1 MSLQPT
7 AHIISDFP
15 IFIATANAVLRH
27 RYTIHI
33 KSWAEYAEQPVQR
46 SDLLV
51 VDVTRISAQRALAYI
66 ACDLSEARIVLCSL
80 HRNEVDVYRVGRNG
94 FMVEGA
100 FPSLL
105 ALAG

>member
-1 MSLQPT
+1 MLSQPT

-15 IFIATANAVLRH
+15 IFIATADAVLRG
-27 RYTIHI
+27 RYTVE
-33 KSWAEYAEQPVQR
+33 KRSWAEYADHPVQR
-46 SDLLV
+46 SDLRV
-51 VDVTRISAQRALAYI
+51 VDVTKIPAQRALASI

-80 HRNEVDVYRVGRNG
+80 HRNEVEVYRIGRNG

>member
-1 MSLQPT
+1 MQPT

-15 IFIATANAVLRH
+15 IFIAAAQAVLGG
-27 RYTIHI
+27 RYCVWSR
-33 KSWAEYAEQPVQR
+33 SWDEYTREPVQR

-51 VDVTRISAQRALAYI
+51 ADVTRSPAQRALAHI
-66 ACDLSEARIVLCSL
+66 ACDLREARIVLCSL
-80 HRNEVDVYRVGRNG
+80 HRNEVEVYRVGPNG

-105 ALAG
+105 ALTS